1 MYSVVPATSSR
12 LSRLPAC
19 RAGGLL
25 LTRPSS
31 GAGATPMLPK
41 NGRSGITMPGAYS
54 AVIVFLSSG
63 MIFDATE
70 RSQFSGRNPLHP
82 L

>member
-1 MYSVVPATSSR
+1 M
-12 LSRLPAC
+12 LPAC
-19 RAGGLL
+19 RPGGLL
-25 LTRPSS
+25 LTRPSG

-41 NGRSGITMPGAYS
+41 NGFIGTTMPGMYC

-63 MIFDATE
+63 MILMPTV
-70 RSQFSGRNPLHP
+70 RSQFSGMNPLQP